1 MYVMCVIRLS
11 TTYRICY
18 PILLYIIFPSGCINK
33 KIIIDTDPGIDDAQ
47 AILMA
52 LGKDSSVDVVAITTV
67 QGNAPVMNTSLN
79 TLRLLKVANRQDIP
93 VFQGC
98 KYPLM
103 QRAQHAQYYHGKDG
117 LGDVPD
123 SEAPGLDHLQKEHA
137 VNALIHLVN
146 QNPGELHLVS
156 LAPLTNIAT
165 AITLDPD
172 FGSKLKSCYIMGG
185 NYKGVG
191 NISRSAEFNFYNDP
205 EAASIVLKKL
215 SCPIT
220 LITWELCE
228 DLKQPSSFFEK
239 LLIHPGKKTA
249 LMQKVFK
256 NAMKQA
262 EARQR
267 YAVMCDEL
275 AMAAIV
281 NDQCVLDSVELYAEV
296 ELNGSKTRGQMVPDW
311 TNITGKPSNV
321 QIVTKMDLNIVVDIL
336 KKCYDF

>member
-1 MYVMCVIRLS
+1 MRLLGITKRTLHNLPRVINTISRMNS
-11 TTYRICY
+11 
-18 PILLYIIFPSGCINK
+18 NK

-228 DLKQPSSFFEK
+228 DLKQPSSFLK
-239 LLIHPGKKTA
+239 NQLSLPGKKA
-249 LMQKVFK
+249 AFMQKIYK
-256 NAMKQA
+256 STMERIDKDQS
-262 EARQR
+262 
-267 YAVMCDEL
+267 YILCDEL
-275 AMAAIV
+275 TVAAIM

-296 ELNGSKTRGQMVPDW
+296 ELDGSITRGQMVPDW
-311 TNITGKPSNV
+311 RNRMGKASNV
-321 QIVTKMDLNIVVDIL
+321 RIVTKMDMNIVVDIL

>member
-1 MYVMCVIRLS
+1 M
-11 TTYRICY
+11 
-18 PILLYIIFPSGCINK
+18 GNK

-67 QGNAPVMNTSLN
+67 QGNVPVMNTSLN
-79 TLRLLKVANRQDIP
+79 TLRLLKVANRLDIP

-98 KYPLM
+98 KHPLM
-103 QRAQHAQYYHGKDG
+103 QTVQHAQYYHGKDG
-117 LGDVPD
+117 FGDVAD

-146 QNPGELHLVS
+146 QNPGELHLVC

-172 FGSKLKSCYIMGG
+172 FGSKLKSCYMMGG

-191 NISRSAEFNFYNDP
+191 NVSRSAEFNFYNDP

-228 DLKQPSSFFEK
+228 DLKQPTSFLEN
-239 LLIHPGKKTA
+239 LLSHPGKKTA
-249 LMQKVFK
+249 FIQTIFK
-256 NAMKQA
+256 STMNRIK
-262 EARQR
+262 EHKR
-267 YAVMCDEL
+267 YIMCDEF
-275 AMAAIV
+275 AVAAII

-296 ELNGSKTRGQMVPDW
+296 ELNGSITRGQMVPDW
-311 TNITGKPSNV
+311 RNITGKSSNV
-321 QIVTKMDLNIVVDIL
+321 RIVTKMDMNIVEDIL